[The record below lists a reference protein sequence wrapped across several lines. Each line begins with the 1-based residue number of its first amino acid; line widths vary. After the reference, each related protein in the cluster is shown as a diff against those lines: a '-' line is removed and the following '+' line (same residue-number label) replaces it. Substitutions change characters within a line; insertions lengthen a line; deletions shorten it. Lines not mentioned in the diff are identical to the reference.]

1 MEFVM
6 LKQKGLLGLMVAG
19 FGLGMVMP
27 VRAQQVV
34 LTPMGT
40 MIVPAAPKAVPVV
53 NTAPMSETPSASSPE
68 SEPTPEAPVSALPSA
83 PPTQDGQYAPGTLVP
98 GFMGAKWIAIG
109 NNDPRIPEGLRGVAL
124 AEGMYWAVS
133 PNPTNPD
140 DSISMPPILF
150 SGSQTLFGRAE
161 NQVAILDWIQEIRT
175 IQDAQTY
182 LQTPIAKQVQEL
194 QRSIILSDPE
204 RYSFNPAT
212 WGKPVK
218 DVLDAQGNVVISKQQ
233 IMSRRLQKASGGL
246 MTMEFTQVDA
256 YEQLGF
262 IPERMAEFSQDKLKF
277 PTIVESVRFYRQLA
291 SEKGLTMTPA
301 SFTATSAMGQSASNI
316 IVGDRVSLTSAPSLI
331 PLQGLSA
338 TATPVESN
346 AVTNGFSVV
355 SQPENAIVNV
365 ADRPVF
371 SIAAPASDSAV
382 IPFSKTNGNLR
393 LMPSIDHASPLSA
406 SRILP
411 DLR

>member
-19 FGLGMVMP
+19 FGLSMVLP
-27 VRAQQVV
+27 VGAQQVV

-40 MIVPAAPKAVPVV
+40 MLVPAAPAPVV
-53 NTAPMSETPSASSPE
+53 NPAPIPETPSASN
-68 SEPTPEAPVSALPSA
+68 PEAVTPPEASVAAPPSA
-83 PPTQDGQYAPGTLVP
+83 TPIQEGQYAPGTLVP
-98 GFMGAKWIAIG
+98 GFMGAKWIAIA
-109 NNDPRIPEGLRGVAL
+109 NNDPRIPEGLRGVTL

-150 SGSQTLFGRAE
+150 SGSETLFGRAE
-161 NQVAILDWIQEIRT
+161 NQGAILAQIQGARA
-175 IQDAQTY
+175 IQDAYAY
-182 LQTPIAKQVQEL
+182 LQTPIAKQMQEL

-233 IMSRRLQKASGGL
+233 IIGHRLRQAAGGVR
-246 MTMEFTQVDA
+246 TADFTQLDA
-256 YEQLGF
+256 YEVLGF
-262 IPERMAEFSQDKLKF
+262 IPERITEFDQNKLKF
-277 PTIVESVRFYRQLA
+277 PNIIESAQFYRQLA
-291 SEKGLTMTPA
+291 LDKGLTITPA
-301 SFTATSAMGQSASNI
+301 SFTTVSAMGQSASNI
-316 IVGDRVSLTSAPSLI
+316 VVGDGVSFTSAPSLI
-331 PLQGLSA
+331 PFQGLSA
-338 TATPVESN
+338 TAAPVESN

-355 SQPENAIVNV
+355 SQPENVIVNV

-393 LMPSIDHASPLSA
+393 LIPTIDHASPLSA

-411 DLR
+411 DLQR